1 MPFCSL
7 FNRGFNFETALTPT
21 GRGGRELREVVWDV
35 SENLK
40 WLIAHFTHFLSPVCS
55 TNPGETNRWNLCQ
68 NCEEWARASYL
79 QVSRTVGGNPN
90 VHHPGIRVG
99 WLEKHFPS
107 DRQEEGSKWHCWCPT
122 ASARP
127 WCRFVIQVQSIQGG
141 TSMPSNPPSQLQST

>member
-1 MPFCSL
+1 MVDWCWCWWQCALLVPVGPAMNRMPRLIVHWGDNLYNLVADRSPSKRVQEMQE
-7 FNRGFNFETALTPT
+7 FNDSA
-21 GRGGRELREVVWDV
+21 
-35 SENLK
+35 
-40 WLIAHFTHFLSPVCS
+40 
-55 TNPGETNRWNLCQ
+55 NLCQ

-127 WCRFVIQVQSIQGG
+127 WCRLVIQVQSIQGG
-141 TSMPSNPPSQLQST
+141 TNMPSNPPSQLQST